1 MLDFRYVCINQ
12 ARERVEGTIKAN
24 DTDEAVK
31 NLQAKGFMVVSIKS
45 ATEPGIITKSTLS
58 DRLMVLVDKVQ
69 NRVPSKSVVFFTR
82 QLSTM
87 FSAGMTLERS
97 LDMLAKSEPH
107 PRFKKA
113 LQHIAGEIK
122 KGHRLSE
129 AFAGHPA
136 IFDRLYIALIRSGEI
151 GGTLGPILSELAD
164 HLEKSEDIKRKV
176 VAALYYPVVVLLF
189 LVLCVAILMLKV
201 APMFADVYKSFGA
214 NLPGPTMVLMS
225 TSNLILDH
233 VFISFILFIALTGA
247 VIVASQTD
255 KGRLKIDQIKLNM
268 PVFGTLMK
276 DSIMAR
282 FARSFSLLMSSS
294 VPVLDS
300 LALVAHAM
308 TNVVVEKAV
317 LKARESIS
325 RGRPVY
331 AALEDSHAF
340 PDILV
345 RLAETGEETG
355 ELDKLMLKGA
365 EFYEKQVDA
374 LIQKITSI
382 IEPFLIILMAIV
394 VGTLVVIIYLPIFN
408 LGMAIRK
415 GMH

>member
-1 MLDFRYVCINQ
+1 MVDFQYVCINQ
-12 ARERVEGTIKAN
+12 ARERVSGAIKAN

-31 NLQAKGFMVVSIKS
+31 SLQAKGFMVVSLKVANEAGVS
-45 ATEPGIITKSTLS
+45 AKSTLA
-58 DRLMVLVDKVQ
+58 DRMMLLADKIQ

-136 IFDRLYIALIRSGEI
+136 IFDRLYIALIKSGEI

-176 VAALYYPVVVLLF
+176 VAALYYPVIVLLF

-214 NLPGPTMVLMS
+214 NLPAPTMVLMS
-225 TSNLILDH
+225 VSNMILDH
-233 VFISFILFIALTGA
+233 VFISFILTLILLTIAV
-247 VIVASQTD
+247 VISQTD
-255 KGRLKIDQIKLNM
+255 KGRLQIDQMKLRM
-268 PVFGTLMK
+268 PVFGSLIK

-282 FARSFSLLMSSS
+282 FSRSFSLLMSSS

-308 TNVVVEKAV
+308 TNVVIEKAV

-331 AALEDSHAF
+331 SALEESRTF

-382 IEPFLIILMAIV
+382 IEPFLIILMAVV
-394 VGTLVVIIYLPIFN
+394 VGALVIIIYLPIFN